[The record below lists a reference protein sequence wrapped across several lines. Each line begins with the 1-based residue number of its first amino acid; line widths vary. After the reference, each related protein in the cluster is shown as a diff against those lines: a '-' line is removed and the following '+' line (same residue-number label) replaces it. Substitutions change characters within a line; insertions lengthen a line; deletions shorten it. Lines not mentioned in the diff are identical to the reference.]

1 MMGQIM
7 AGSNQRVPSR
17 HRKTALALA
26 AKAWYVFPLHNP
38 VGRKCSCG
46 KDTRTSP
53 AKHPR
58 TPNGLKD
65 FTVEEFSLALRV
77 NLTTVKRWIAK
88 GLVRASQ
95 LPGGAYRIPREELAR
110 FRQPVALEK

>member
-1 MMGQIM
+1 M

-17 HRKTALALA
+17 HGKTALALA
-26 AKAWYVFPLHNP
+26 AKAWYVFPLQ
-38 VGRKCSCG
+38 RKCSCG

-65 FTVEEFSLALRV
+65 FTVEELALALRV
-77 NLTTVKRWIAK
+77 NLTTVRRWIAK